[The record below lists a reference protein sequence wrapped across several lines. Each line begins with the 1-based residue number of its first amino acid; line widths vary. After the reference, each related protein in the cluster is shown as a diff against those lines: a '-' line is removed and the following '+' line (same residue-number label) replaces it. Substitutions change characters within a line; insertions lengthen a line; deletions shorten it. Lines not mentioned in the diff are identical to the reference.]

1 MIGVGKVVRRVYE
14 IRVSE
19 LSRPMVHSKTTTD
32 RQKDVIELVRLLHGD
47 NLFTNK
53 PGRKHVSFS
62 DMEVNLFKNIVPTNF
77 KARLKRLVKE
87 MAEKEAVVKQMQAE
101 YPANLSSIY
110 LGVLIQYLPDMY
122 KRKQLMAIST
132 IYIYICFGL
141 EC

>member
-1 MIGVGKVVRRVYE
+1 
-14 IRVSE
+14 
-19 LSRPMVHSKTTTD
+19 
-32 RQKDVIELVRLLHGD
+32 
-47 NLFTNK
+47 
-53 PGRKHVSFS
+53 
-62 DMEVNLFKNIVPTNF
+62 
-77 KARLKRLVKE
+77 

>member
-1 MIGVGKVVRRVYE
+1 MIGVGKVVRRVYK

-62 DMEVNLFKNIVPTNF
+62 DMEVNLFKNIVPTNV

-87 MAEKEAVVKQMQAE
+87 MAENEAVVKQMQAE

-110 LGVLIQYLPDMY
+110 LGVLIQYLPDMC
-122 KRKQLMAIST
+122 KRKQLMAIRT
-132 IYIYICFGL
+132 IYVYICFGL

>member
-1 MIGVGKVVRRVYE
+1 
-14 IRVSE
+14 
-19 LSRPMVHSKTTTD
+19 
-32 RQKDVIELVRLLHGD
+32 
-47 NLFTNK
+47 
-53 PGRKHVSFS
+53 
-62 DMEVNLFKNIVPTNF
+62 
-77 KARLKRLVKE
+77 

-132 IYIYICFGL
+132 IYIYNCFGL